1 MRLLT
6 EELIKKFEKYP
17 LGSQDEKLG
26 DAKVIARFFNPI
38 GEGTWLITEGDII
51 RNENGEITD
60 VDMFG
65 YVNLLGLEFA
75 ELGYVSLKELE
86 NVRLPYNYR
95 IQCDLHFPEDIN
107 LRDAC
112 EIDFGTI
119 PSLFKQ
125 KVNYQIYQLKN
136 NDYNHS
142 LKYVDYDFLK
152 NKLNKK
158 VDILNYDCLYSGN
171 TPCYDGKFD
180 INKFAEQI
188 NKILEGLFTKFNIDK
203 PSDFKGHSLSVS
215 DVIVL
220 ELNGITKAYYCD
232 SYGFTQIDM
241 PAFCDREINLAF
253 RLSDVCEDISWK
265 DYSNKDIDSLIK
277 LINNHYDCFKLSSEL
292 EDYASELSID
302 LNEYKSLNSN
312 SREDVKYIVNREQLI
327 SKIHFLSN
335 DLYDYANNIEL
346 ENNKENNDIELDK

>member
-1 MRLLT
+1 MKLLT

-17 LGSQDEKLG
+17 LGSQDGKLG

-38 GEGTWLITEGDII
+38 GEGTWFITEGDIV
-51 RNENGEITD
+51 RNKDGEITD

-65 YVNLLGLEFA
+65 YVNLMGLEYA

-86 NVRLPYNYR
+86 NVRLPYNYYIER
-95 IQCDLHFPEDIN
+95 DLHFLEDIN

-112 EIDFGTI
+112 KIEFGSI

-125 KVNYQIYQLKN
+125 KINYQIYQLKN
-136 NDYNHS
+136 NDYNHN
-142 LKYVDYDFLK
+142 LRFVDYDFLK

-158 VDILNYDCLYSGN
+158 VDILNYECLYSGR
-171 TPCYDGKFD
+171 TTSQEGE
-180 INKFAEQI
+180 INIDNVEE
-188 NKILEGLFTKFNIDK
+188 NYSILESLFTEFNIAK

-215 DVIVL
+215 DIIVL
-220 ELNGITKAYYCD
+220 ESNGISKAYYCD
-232 SYGFTQIDM
+232 SFGFKKVDM
-241 PAFCDREINLAF
+241 PAFYNKEINLAF
-253 RLSDVCEDISWK
+253 RLGDVCNDISWK
-265 DYSNKDIDSLIK
+265 DYSNQDIDSLIN
-277 LINNHYDCFKLSSEL
+277 LINNHYECFKISSEL

-302 LNEYKSLNSN
+302 LNEYKSSDIK
-312 SREDVKYIVNREQLI
+312 SREDMAYIINREQLI